1 MFMQNEQHNN
11 HTNMSKIHLCA
22 FAAVILAFIGCSK
35 ESGNKDKHSA
45 LTFSQNQEFNFTYEA
60 DANDENV
67 FFTAE
72 DIWLVSK
79 DEAEGVDYSWFTL
92 EPEFGKA
99 GAAFFTLT
107 VSENAESTEDRSAS
121 FTVYCGNDKQTFTI
135 LQYARNSAAS
145 KYVYFSDSAFKSYC
159 VANFDT
165 DGDTKIS
172 KEEAAQITEIDCEE
186 MEITSLEGIQNM
198 TALESLNCRYNSI
211 SGELN
216 LSGLKNLKTLY
227 ADHNLLAKIDLSGC
241 SSLETLWSYDNYAY
255 DDNSRMYF
263 SLEEVNLE
271 GCSALKYVKLAD
283 NAIKSLD
290 FSDSP
295 ELEEL
300 DVTLNKLTSIN
311 VSNCSKLR
319 QASIRG
325 NKFNSA
331 VDFSH
336 CSELTYLN
344 AAEAELTGLNVSGC
358 TNLIQ
363 FIAYRNTG
371 IKVMDVTSCTKL
383 TELNLYETGITAID
397 VKNNTELTKLNLG
410 FTGGL
415 TSIDVSACSK
425 LTELNLQ
432 ENLLETLDVSGCPEL
447 STLKAEDNVLTYV
460 NLNGCKSMSKLY
472 LYNNRLNSVDLSSC
486 VNLGSLAIYK
496 NSLTSLDVNPCAEK
510 MYFLD
515 CKENELTEL
524 KCDKLTHLNSLD
536 ASTNALTSL
545 DLRACKELTEAY
557 LNSNQLS
564 SLKIKGLDQLAT
576 CEFQSNKLERLDLR
590 GCSAISE
597 LHIQQNADL
606 AYVSFHECTALN
618 YVDCRKTSVSTLD
631 FSNNASMNFLFATD
645 CPKLHNIY
653 IRTGSNYSS
662 LEYDETQVEVLQKDP
677 TDYNDV
683 DGDNWGDDDVDPWNN

>member
-1 MFMQNEQHNN
+1 MN
-11 HTNMSKIHLCA
+11 KIHLCA
-22 FAAVILAFIGCSK
+22 FVAVILALAGCSK
-35 ESGNKDKHSA
+35 ESGDKGKHSA
-45 LTFSQNQEFNFTYEA
+45 LTFSQDQEFNFTYEA
-60 DANDENV
+60 DATDENV
-67 FFTAE
+67 FFSSEGIWMAE
-72 DIWLVSK
+72 KENV
-79 DEAEGVDYSWFTL
+79 EGVDNSWFTI
-92 EPEFGKA
+92 EPEYGKA
-99 GAAFFTLT
+99 GAAFISLSI
-107 VSENAESTEDRSAS
+107 SENSESDKDRSAS
-121 FTVYCGNDKQTFTI
+121 FKITSGDDEQIFTI

-145 KYVYFSDSAFKSYC
+145 KYVYFADNAFKSYC

-165 DGDTKIS
+165 DGDTRIS
-172 KEEAAQITEIDCEE
+172 KEEAAQITEIDCQEL
-186 MEITSLEGIQNM
+186 EITSLEGIQNM
-198 TALESLNCRYNSI
+198 TALTSLNCRYNSI
-211 SGELN
+211 EGELN

-227 ADHNLLAKIDLSGC
+227 ADHNLLSKIDVSGC

-263 SLEEVNLE
+263 SLKEVNLE

-283 NAIKSLD
+283 NAITSLD

-300 DVTLNKLTSIN
+300 DVTLNSLTSIN

-336 CSELTYLN
+336 CSEMTYLN

-358 TNLIQ
+358 SKLVQ

-371 IKVMDVTSCTKL
+371 IKTMDVTSCTEL

-397 VKNNTELTKLNLG
+397 VRNNTKLTKLNLG

-415 TSIDVSACSK
+415 TSIDVSTCSK
-425 LTELNLQ
+425 LVELNLQ

-447 STLKAEDNVLTYV
+447 SVLKAEDNALTYI
-460 NLNGCKSMSKLY
+460 NLNGCKAMSKLY

-486 VNLGSLAIYK
+486 ENLGSLAIYK
-496 NSLTSLDVNPCAEK
+496 NSLTSLDVNPCAAA

-515 CKENELTEL
+515 CKENELAEL
-524 KCDKLTHLNSLD
+524 KCDKLTLLNSID

-545 DLRACKELTEAY
+545 DLRNCKELTEAY
-557 LNSNQLS
+557 LNNNKLS
-564 SLKIKGLDQLAT
+564 SLKIKGLDKLAT
-576 CEFQSNKLERLDLR
+576 CEFQSNNLQRLDLR
-590 GCSAISE
+590 GCTAISE

-606 AYVSFHECTALN
+606 AYVSFYGCTALN

-631 FSNNASMNFLFATD
+631 FSNNSSMNFLFATD

-653 IRTGSNYSS
+653 IQTGANYSS
-662 LEYDETQVEVLQKDP
+662 LEYDETVEVLQKDP
-677 TDYNDV
+677 SDYNDV